1 MTEHNSTESLIS
13 HFQSVLLELN
23 ANPYPDVAC
32 PPDLPKRASVA
43 LILRIQPN
51 YSHWPNES
59 DSPLPKR
66 RRRSSAAKPT
76 DEFDFESSLAAFFEQ
91 DWVKHGDPE
100 LLFIKRATR
109 IGDKWNGHVALP
121 GGKRDPEDEDDQVTA
136 AREALEEVGIDLSP
150 ENAIAVGNLPQRIV
164 TTSWGKVPL
173 MVLCPY
179 IYLLT
184 CPAYPQQRLQPTE
197 VASSHWV
204 PIRALLSPTLR
215 THEYADVSARLAK
228 SELGIKRWFLQAML
242 SKMMFAAIQLV
253 PANSTYCAN
262 IPDFI
267 PLDEAPRGVLANI
280 RDALG
285 GPETR
290 SRDRK
295 PPLLLWG
302 LTLGVVSDLL
312 EHIPPHNALELW
324 TYPTFT
330 NWDVRFI
337 MWAMSYRF
345 RKQKSL
351 EMSTAGSSV
360 SPTSYQ
366 DFPGVGS
373 EALGSLEE
381 EKPGEVGIAGLGVGR
396 GWGQTGRSKM
406 MARGAAVNSMLQG
419 YYPYVRKAVA
429 TALVAFLHTLAYDL
443 TITTLVDDL
452 WTGTWDLVAESRELT
467 PDNATRSRSTT
478 RAQLIML
485 VLDVWPFGEE
495 VWPAVLERL
504 VVRARKM
511 MQKHRNGEDGG
522 FDAEAELRAERED

>member
-1 MTEHNSTESLIS
+1 MAAHNGTEDLVRHL
-13 HFQSVLLELN
+13 QSVLLELN

-32 PPDLPKRASVA
+32 PPNLPKRASVA

-51 YSHWPNES
+51 YSHWPSGS
-59 DSPLPKR
+59 DSPLPAR
-66 RRRSSAAKPT
+66 RRRSSAVKPK
-76 DEFDFESSLAAFFEQ
+76 DEFDFESSLSAFFGQE
-91 DWVKHGDPE
+91 WVKHGDPE

-109 IGDKWNGHVALP
+109 VGDKWNGHVALP
-121 GGKRDPEDEDDQVTA
+121 GGKRDPEDSDDQVTA
-136 AREALEEVGIDLSP
+136 AREALEEVGIDLGP
-150 ENAIAVGNLPQRIV
+150 DNAIAVGNLPQRIV

-184 CPAYPQQRLQPTE
+184 SPFYPAQRLQPTE

-204 PIRALLSPTLR
+204 PIRALLSPALR

-253 PANSTYCAN
+253 PANSTHCAT

-267 PLDEAPRGVLANI
+267 PIADAPQGVLSNF
-280 RDALG
+280 RDSLG
-285 GPETR
+285 GPESR

-302 LTLGVVSDLL
+302 LTLGVVSDFL
-312 EHIPPHNALELW
+312 EHMPPHNALELW

-345 RKQKSL
+345 RAQKSL
-351 EMSTAGSSV
+351 EMSTAASSV
-360 SPTSYQ
+360 SNTTSKDATELPTQ
-366 DFPGVGS
+366 DFPGIGS
-373 EALGSLEE
+373 EAIGSLEE

-396 GWGQTGRSKM
+396 GWGQSGRAKM
-406 MARGAAVNSMLQG
+406 MARGAAVNSMLEG
-419 YYPYVRKAVA
+419 YYPFVRRAVA
-429 TALVAFLHTLAYDL
+429 TALVGRISVAALAAYFAWRK
-443 TITTLVDDL
+443 IK
-452 WTGTWDLVAESRELT
+452 
-467 PDNATRSRSTT
+467 TR
-478 RAQLIML
+478 
-485 VLDVWPFGEE
+485 
-495 VWPAVLERL
+495 
-504 VVRARKM
+504 
-511 MQKHRNGEDGG
+511 
-522 FDAEAELRAERED
+522 